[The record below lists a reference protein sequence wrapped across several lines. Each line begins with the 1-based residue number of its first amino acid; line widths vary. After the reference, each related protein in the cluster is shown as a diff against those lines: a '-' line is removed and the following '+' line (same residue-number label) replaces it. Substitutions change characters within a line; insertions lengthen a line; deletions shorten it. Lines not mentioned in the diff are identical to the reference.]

1 MVRIFINLVVV
12 LLLLATVSCS
22 KSKNDIDAET
32 ARHLKTAQMYADQGQ
47 IKAAIFEA
55 KKAIQLDAKNPLGYI
70 QLAKIFNTIGAY
82 STTQTLLEGVIKETP
97 AVSVE
102 LANAYIGNK
111 KFQSAID
118 ILKAHPANSSD
129 VKKYQQW
136 LIALATAN
144 AYLGNEAEYQDAFNK
159 LTALNGDQAE
169 RQMLE
174 VNYLL
179 THRKLDE
186 ADATLEKMIQANP
199 DNLNALIL
207 RGQIAVV
214 KQDYPAAEQSLSK
227 ALSLAPDTDIM
238 SADRIK
244 ILTLFTEV
252 LVRQGR
258 TSEAMVYQKKLA
270 EANPEGNAAQQL
282 FNDALAHYQK
292 GDFLEAEKILVEL
305 RKQFPDDTNT
315 ATLLGMVEFQ
325 KGETDKA
332 ASLFNEF
339 IDTETSAPSVLQVAA
354 LVKFKNNEIDDAIK
368 LLKDAAEKQPKNAT
382 ILATYGM
389 ALLGR
394 DEKSEAGALALEKSL
409 SLNPAN
415 QRLRLALAKKHTAAG
430 EKDQALAQY
439 RKAYQEQP
447 TDLIIQQAYFKALI
461 AENQSAKV
469 KEEIAAF
476 KTKFPDNPRG
486 DFIEAWFL
494 MQNKNYTGAEAAFKK
509 VIAAEKAA
517 DKYLSLIGLA
527 ELSELQRDIPK
538 AIESWQQAITSDPSV
553 TAAYGHWIK
562 LMLANNKRDAA
573 IAFLTEIENANA
585 QLWQPSVVLA
595 QVYANQKQWSQASTA
610 VETALKRSSNAANV
624 TKMAAEIY
632 QLQGQDAASR
642 NNLDEARA
650 SYLKSVKLMPG
661 QPEYLVKIIE
671 VEIAARNFVEAQ
683 KLLDTFPQTES
694 NASVRHFL
702 QGLIKANEGKGEEA
716 IKFYLKSWAAKPA
729 EVVATSIAEYYGKN
743 NMNDALNA
751 FYDDWV
757 AKLPNSARGAT
768 MRAMKEQQLNHN
780 NDAIEWYE
788 KAIKI
793 APNTLVALNNLAWLY
808 YLQNDPRAIE
818 TAKKAYEL
826 APNSASVVDTY
837 GWILVER
844 GDVKA
849 GIDILNQ
856 AVALEPKNKEIQDH
870 LKAAKQR
877 AH

>member
-1 MVRIFINLVVV
+1 MVRILINLLIVIV
-12 LLLLATVSCS
+12 LLAGVSCS

-32 ARHLKTAQMYADQGQ
+32 ARHLKTSQMYADQGQ

-55 KKAIQLDAKNPLGYI
+55 KKAIQLDAKSTLGYV
-70 QLAKIFNTIGAY
+70 QLAKIFNAIGAY
-82 STTQTLLEGVIKETP
+82 STTQTLLESVIKDMP
-97 AVSVE
+97 GVSIE

-118 ILKAHPANSSD
+118 LLKAHPVTAADDKN
-129 VKKYQQW
+129 YARW

-144 AYLGNEAEYQDAFNK
+144 AYIGNDAEYKDALTK
-159 LTALNGDQAE
+159 LAATKGDQVE

-174 VNYLL
+174 VNYLI
-179 THRKLDE
+179 THRQLDE
-186 ADATLEKMIQANP
+186 ADAILEKLVQANP
-199 DNLNALIL
+199 GNMNALTL
-207 RGQIAVV
+207 RGQIALV
-214 KQDYPAAEQSLSK
+214 KQDYPAAEQSLTK

-244 ILTLFTEV
+244 IFTLLTEV

-282 FNDALAHYQK
+282 FNDALTHYQK
-292 GDFLEAEKILVEL
+292 GDFSEAEKILVEL
-305 RKQFPDDTNT
+305 RKQFPDDSNT

-325 KGETDKA
+325 KGDTDKA

-409 SLNPAN
+409 ALNPAN
-415 QRLRLALAKKHTAAG
+415 QRLRLALAKRHMALG

-439 RKAYQEQP
+439 HKAYQEQP
-447 TDLIIQQAYFKALI
+447 SDLVIQQAYFKALI
-461 AENQSAKV
+461 ADNQSPKV

-476 KTKFPDNPRG
+476 KSKFPENARG

-494 MQNKNYTGAEAAFKK
+494 MQNKNYSGAEAAFKR
-509 VIAAEKAA
+509 VIAAKEAK

-527 ELSELQRDIPK
+527 ELSEVQNDTPK
-538 AIESWQQAITSDPSV
+538 AISSWQQAITTDPSV
-553 TAAYGHWIK
+553 TAAYSHWIK

-573 IAFLTEIENANA
+573 ISFLTEIENTRTE
-585 QLWQPSVVLA
+585 LWQPSVVLA
-595 QVYANQKQWSQASTA
+595 QVYANQKQWAEASTA
-610 VETALKRSSNAANV
+610 IETALKRSSNATNV
-624 TKMAAEIY
+624 TKTAADIY
-632 QLQGQDAASR
+632 LLQGQDAVAK
-642 NNLDEARA
+642 NKLDEART
-650 SYLKSVKLMPG
+650 SYLKAVKLMPG

-671 VEIAARNFVEAQ
+671 VEIASRNFPEAQ
-683 KLLDTFPQTES
+683 KLLDTFPQSETTA
-694 NASVRHFL
+694 NVRYFL
-702 QGLIKANEGKGEEA
+702 QGVIRSNEGKADEA
-716 IKFYLKSWAAKPA
+716 IQFYLKSWAAKPV
-729 EVVATSIAEYYGKN
+729 EIVASSIADHYGKN
-743 NMNDALNA
+743 NMADALNE
-751 FYDDWV
+751 FYDDWIV
-757 AKLPNSARGAT
+757 KLPNSAKGAT
-768 MRAMKEQQLNHN
+768 FKAMKEQHLNHN
-780 NDAIEWYE
+780 EVAIQWYE
-788 KAIKI
+788 KAISI
-793 APNTLVALNNLAWLY
+793 APNSLIALNNLAWLY
-808 YLQNDPRAIE
+808 YLQNDNRAIE
-818 TAKKAYEL
+818 TAKKAYDL

-844 GDVKA
+844 GDAKA
-849 GIDILNQ
+849 GVEILSQ
-856 AVALEPKNKEIQDH
+856 AASLEPKNKEIQDH
-870 LKAAKQR
+870 LKTAKQR
-877 AH
+877 VK

>member
-1 MVRIFINLVVV
+1 MVRTLINILVVV
-12 LLLLATVSCS
+12 FLLATVSCS

-47 IKAAIFEA
+47 IKAAIFEV
-55 KKAIQLDAKNPLGYI
+55 KKAIQLDAKNTQGYV
-70 QLAKIFNTIGAY
+70 QLAKIFNGIGAY
-82 STTQTLLEGVIKETP
+82 STTQTLLEGVIKDMP
-97 AVSVE
+97 GVSIE
-102 LANAYIGNK
+102 LANAYTGNK

-118 ILKAHPANSSD
+118 MLKAHPVNALDDKNYSR
-129 VKKYQQW
+129 W

-144 AYLGNEAEYQDAFNK
+144 AYLGNDAEYKDAATK
-159 LTALNGDQAE
+159 LAATKGDPLE

-174 VNYLL
+174 VNYLI
-179 THRKLDE
+179 THRQLDE
-186 ADATLEKMIQANP
+186 ADAILEKLVQTNP
-199 DNLNALIL
+199 DNTNALIL
-207 RGQIAVV
+207 RGQIALV
-214 KQDYPAAEQSLSK
+214 KQDYPSAEQSLTK

-244 ILTLFTEV
+244 IFTLLTEV

-292 GDFLEAEKILVEL
+292 GNFSEAEKILVEL

-325 KGETDKA
+325 KGDTDKA

-394 DEKSEAGALALEKSL
+394 DEKSEPGALALEKSL
-409 SLNPAN
+409 ALNPAN
-415 QRLRLALAKKHTAAG
+415 QRIRLALAKRHMVLG
-430 EKDQALAQY
+430 EKDQALSQY

-447 TDLIIQQAYFKALI
+447 TDLVIQQAYFKALI
-461 AENQSAKV
+461 ADNQASKV

-476 KTKFPDNPRG
+476 KSKFSEHPRG

-494 MQNKNYTGAEAAFKK
+494 MQNKNYSGAEAAFKR
-509 VIAAEKAA
+509 VIAAKDAP
-517 DKYLSLIGLA
+517 DKYLSLIGIA
-527 ELSELQRDIPK
+527 ELGELQNDIPK
-538 AIESWQQAITSDPSV
+538 AINSWQQAITSDPSV

-573 IAFLTEIENANA
+573 ISFLTSIENSQAE
-585 QLWQPSVVLA
+585 LWQPSVVLA
-595 QVYANQKQWSQASTA
+595 QVYANQKQWAEASTTI
-610 VETALKRSSNAANV
+610 ETALKRSSNAANV
-624 TKMAAEIY
+624 TKIAADIY
-632 QLQGQDAASR
+632 QMQGQDAVAR
-642 NNLDEARA
+642 NKLDEART
-650 SYLKSVKLMPG
+650 SYSKSVNLMPG

-671 VEIAARNFVEAQ
+671 VEIASHNYVEAQ
-683 KLLDTFPQTES
+683 KLLDSFPQTES
-694 NASVRHFL
+694 NANVRYFL
-702 QGLIKANEGKGEEA
+702 QGVIKANEGKADEA
-716 IKFYLKSWAAKPA
+716 IKFYLKSWAAKPV
-729 EVVATSIAEYYGKN
+729 ETVAASIADYYGKN
-743 NMNDALNA
+743 NMTDALNE
-751 FYDDWV
+751 FYEDWV
-757 AKLPNSARGAT
+757 VKLPNSARGAT
-768 MRAMKEQQLNHN
+768 LKAMKEQHLNHN
-780 NDAIEWYE
+780 ELAVQWYE
-788 KAIKI
+788 KAISI
-793 APNTLVALNNLAWLY
+793 SPNSLIALNNLAWLY
-808 YLQNDPRAIE
+808 YLQNDGRAIE
-818 TAKKAYEL
+818 TAKKAYDI

-844 GDVKA
+844 GDAKA
-849 GIDILNQ
+849 GLEILNQ
-856 AVALEPKNKEIQDH
+856 AVALEPNNKEIQDH
-870 LKAAKQR
+870 VKTAKQR
-877 AH
+877 VK